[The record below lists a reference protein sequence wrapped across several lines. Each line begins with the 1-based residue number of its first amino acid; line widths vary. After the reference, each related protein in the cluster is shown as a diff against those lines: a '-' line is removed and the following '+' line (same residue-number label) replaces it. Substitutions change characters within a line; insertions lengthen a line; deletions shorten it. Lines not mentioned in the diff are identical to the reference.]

1 VRRVWIGVVLVAV
14 ASGGVADDL
23 GQAAAREKERRRKL
37 AAGAQSYTNDD
48 LEKGKLAPSPTPT
61 PTANPTPAAPARGR
75 LRAGR
80 RAGGR
85 AVPSPS
91 TPAPAPEGRSEGGS
105 EAPASESRPVEAAG
119 AEADWRG
126 RAETLRAAASE
137 AEKRIAALEARIA
150 QLQLDRDPN
159 PPDQFDPN
167 RLQKREAER
176 GKALE
181 ELTAGRAGLAA
192 ARQALEGLREE
203 ARRKNVPAGWVD

>member
-14 ASGGVADDL
+14 ASGAVADDL

-48 LEKGKLAPSPTPT
+48 LEKGKPAPSPTPT
-61 PTANPTPAAPARGR
+61 PNPTPAAPARSR
-75 LRAGR
+75 PRAGR

-85 AVPSPS
+85 AVPPPSPPP
-91 TPAPAPEGRSEGGS
+91 PAQQGRSEGGA
-105 EAPASESRPVEAAG
+105 EAPGTSESRAVGAAG

-126 RAETLRAAASE
+126 RADALRAAASD
-137 AEKRIAALEARIA
+137 AEKNIAALEARIA

-159 PPDQFDPN
+159 PADQFDPN

-176 GKALE
+176 GKAVE
-181 ELTAGRAGLAA
+181 ELTAARAGLAA

-203 ARRKNVPAGWVD
+203 ARRKSVPPGWVD